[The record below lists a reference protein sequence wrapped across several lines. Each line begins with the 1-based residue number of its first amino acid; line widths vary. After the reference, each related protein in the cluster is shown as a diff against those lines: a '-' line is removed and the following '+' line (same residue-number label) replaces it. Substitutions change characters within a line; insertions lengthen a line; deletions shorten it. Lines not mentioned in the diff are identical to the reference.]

1 MKKLLCHKNGRILIS
16 ETYIVDSDFILI
28 NFYNANTE
36 SEQIQTFNEI
46 NMLISD
52 LDLSNEKHIIFAGDF
67 NLFID
72 CSLDAKV
79 RSPSI
84 KKNSLSKLLEITQKL
99 DLRDIWQVRNPK
111 KMQYTF
117 RQQHFSGLIQRILDY
132 IFISQNFQEVLKDSE
147 ILCTM
152 STDRSVLFCFFNISA
167 NLKKVQGYGNLTISN
182 EEKSL
187 YKSAQNTSKKLKKQL
202 NS

>member
-1 MKKLLCHKNGRILIS
+1 
-16 ETYIVDSDFILI
+16 
-28 NFYNANTE
+28 
-36 SEQIQTFNEI
+36 
-46 NMLISD
+46 
-52 LDLSNEKHIIFAGDF
+52 
-67 NLFID
+67 
-72 CSLDAKV
+72 
-79 RSPSI
+79 
-84 KKNSLSKLLEITQKL
+84 
-99 DLRDIWQVRNPK
+99 
-111 KMQYTF
+111 MQYTF

-152 STDRSVLFCFFNISA
+152 STDRSVLFYFFNIST
-167 NLKKVQGYGNLTISN
+167 NLTKVQGYGNLTISN